1 NIWWNIFYG
10 GGPIE
15 GALFS
20 GEFNF
25 VPTVLKWLRGEWM
38 PGSWTVEML
47 IGNSLMLVPTGV
59 LLPLAFPRLR
69 GWALLLLTVVIPVAI
84 ELLQPLV
91 GRSFD
96 VDDVISNFVGMG
108 IGCLVAVGIRG
119 IVTRKT
125 GRTTAPGR

>member
-1 NIWWNIFYG
+1 
-10 GGPIE
+10 
-15 GALFS
+15 
-20 GEFNF
+20 
-25 VPTVLKWLRGEWM
+25 GEWM

-47 IGNSLMLVPTGV
+47 IGNLLMLVPTGI

-69 GWALLLLTVVIPVAI
+69 GWALLLFTVAIPVAI

-96 VDDVISNFVGMG
+96 VDDVISNFLGMG

-119 IVTRKT
+119 LAVRKT
-125 GRTTAPGR
+125 GRTAAPEP